1 MAFHRTIVARTGFVD
16 EMVAYLTRSDGR
28 NALINHS
35 SGQWRGA
42 VADEAGVIEAA
53 TEYFETASPDS
64 VVAPD
69 SVEAWDMTDE
79 TGETLIGWSITADG
93 WPVEDDWFM
102 GDNWSLGS
110 N

>member
-35 SGQWRGA
+35 SGQWQGA
-42 VADEAGVIEAA
+42 VADDEAGAVEAA
-53 TEYFETASPDS
+53 TDYLGTVSPDS

-69 SVEAWDMTDE
+69 SVEAWEMTDS
-79 TGETLIGWSITADG
+79 TGEILIGWSITADG

-102 GDNWSLGS
+102 GDN
-110 N
+110 

>member
-28 NALINHS
+28 NALISNS
-35 SGQWRGA
+35 SGEWLGA
-42 VADEAGVIEAA
+42 VANDETWAIEAA
-53 TEYFETASPDS
+53 TDYLQKISPDS

-79 TGETLIGWSITADG
+79 TGEILIGWSITADG
-93 WPVEDDWFM
+93 WSIEDDWFM
-102 GDNWSLGS
+102 GDN
-110 N
+110 